1 MSEAPPLADKQPN
14 RLIDETSP
22 YLLQHAYNPVDWH
35 PWGEEALSKAREA
48 NKPLLISIGYAACHW
63 CHVMERESFED
74 PDTAE
79 IMNRNFVCIKVDREE
94 RPDIDAIYMDA
105 VQAIAG
111 QGGWPMTVFASPEGI
126 PFFGGTYFPPRDR
139 PGLPSFKR
147 IMDGVTRAWNESG
160 EQVVREGRE
169 LVERISVL
177 NHPPKAEGELSEEI
191 LSNAVARLAR
201 AFDPTFGGFGSAPKF
216 PQPPV
221 LDFLLR
227 MAQAKQ
233 PHAPEMIHHTLR
245 SMALGGIYD
254 QIGGG
259 FARYTVDRTW
269 LTPHFEKMLY
279 DNAQLARLYTR
290 AWQQD
295 GSPLYKRIAVETL
308 EYLIRDMQDSTGVF
322 YASEDADS
330 EGHEGKFYVWSHEE
344 FMQIAPEAAEYYGVT
359 PEGNFEGSNILT
371 AASDDPPLEARS
383 KLFEARAPRIRPGR
397 DDKALTSWNGLTI
410 SALAEAGMAFERQDL
425 IDEASRAAGFILDNV
440 HDGSGR
446 LLHSYKAGQSR
457 VLGMLEDYAYLAEGL
472 LTLWEATF
480 EPRWLEASKELAAAM
495 LELFWD
501 DENTGLFTTGR
512 DHEKL
517 IMRQKEIAESVTPAP
532 NAVASYTLQKLAM
545 LTGDETLT
553 ERAKE
558 ILEMAQSYMTGAP
571 QATGTFLSSL
581 DFLLSVPKEIVI
593 VGDREEARPLI
604 EQVWSRF
611 IPNKVL
617 AGAPPGIDSP
627 MLEGK
632 SAIGGKPTAY
642 VCEHYACLAP
652 TTDPEVLAKSLV

>member
-1 MSEAPPLADKQPN
+1 
-14 RLIDETSP
+14 
-22 YLLQHAYNPVDWH
+22 
-35 PWGEEALSKAREA
+35 
-48 NKPLLISIGYAACHW
+48 
-63 CHVMERESFED
+63 
-74 PDTAE
+74 
-79 IMNRNFVCIKVDREE
+79 MNRNFVCIKVDREE

-160 EQVVREGRE
+160 EQVVREGME

-177 NHPPKAEGELSEEI
+177 NHPPKGEGELSEEI
-191 LSNAVARLAR
+191 LSNAVAKLAR
-201 AFDPTFGGFGSAPKF
+201 AFDPIFGGFGSAPKF

-290 AWQQD
+290 AWQLD
-295 GSPLYKRIAVETL
+295 GSPLYKRVALETL

-330 EGHEGKFYVWSHEE
+330 EGHEGRFYVWPHEE
-344 FMQIAPEAAEYYGVT
+344 FMQVAPEAAEYYGVT

-397 DDKALTSWNGLTI
+397 DEKALTSWNGLTI

-425 IDEASRAAGFILDNV
+425 IDAASRAAGFIFDNV

-446 LLHSYKAGQSR
+446 LLHSYKDSQSR
-457 VLGMLEDYAYLAEGL
+457 VLGMLEDYSYLAEGL

-480 EPRWLEASKELAAAM
+480 EPRWLEASKELAATM

-532 NAVASYTLQKLAM
+532 NAVASYVFQKLAM
-545 LTGDETLT
+545 LTGDESLT

-558 ILEMAQSYMTGAP
+558 ILEMAKSYMTGAP

-632 SAIGGKPTAY
+632 TAIGGKPTAF